1 MKILAIE
8 TLVLLGAALLAACAA
23 TTTPR
28 TDEAFGESTNL
39 LKAQQ
44 VLNPEASRDTD
55 PVTGLD
61 AKSAKGALENYHN
74 SFRKQS
80 SSGGTGN
87 SILMGLGA
95 GANASAEK

>member
-1 MKILAIE
+1 MKLFAIE
-8 TLVLLGAALLAACAA
+8 ALVLLGAALLAACAA

-28 TDEAFGESTNL
+28 TDEAFGESMSL

-55 PVTGLD
+55 PVKGLD
-61 AKSAKGALENYHN
+61 AKSAKGALDNYHN

-80 SSGGTGN
+80 GSGGGN
-87 SILMGLGA
+87 SLLMSLGA
-95 GANASAEK
+95 GANASADK